1 MDNKTELKAS
11 DLRQLAID
19 KIIATPFLNDFKYLK
34 SRKVLKKDT
43 KEFIFEIYF
52 GATKYGA
59 LKVYI
64 IVESKK

>member
-19 KIIATPFLNDFKYLK
+19 KIIATPFLNNFKYLK

-43 KEFIFEIYF
+43 KEFIFEFI
-52 GATKYGA
+52 
-59 LKVYI
+59 LVRLNM
-64 IVESKK
+64 VH